1 MSGLPSYLLSPIYG
15 PFELL
20 PIVIRAPFVIVSI
33 FIGLFISLIIFE
45 LTKNKKF
52 SLISFF
58 VSLINP
64 WLYFYSRQPTEA
76 PFALLFALIGIY
88 LFFKLKFQKI
98 IYPFIFFIL
107 SFYSYFG
114 AKPVIPVLLL
124 SLSLFN
130 KKLVIIS
137 ISFVL
142 LLTSSYFYI
151 SKSLNGSTLSQRSNQ
166 ITFLN
171 LEKYAEVVNQNRRV
185 SVDFLLKEVFYN
197 KFTVFA
203 KITTSKFVNQF
214 SPEFLFLS
222 GDGVVPFADHGVLYL
237 LDGLMIIIALY
248 YFSNSKDKGEKN
260 LLVLCLILFISGSVA
275 STISTVGNQFV
286 FRSFLHIPLYIILIS
301 YGIYKFNFKV
311 VVVGL
316 YILLFINFLIF
327 FLFRYS
333 IDQQDNHFITE
344 RIVASYLNRTKLE
357 TIVVT
362 SESERIYYQT
372 VFYNKHA
379 QRKLF
384 TNICPKIE
392 IGKTYL
398 IDSKLDC
405 TIDGDFV
412 VIQSQK
418 DSGVKYRIYDDK
430 LCNFDDLTPYRRV
443 HFISDYDVERLDD
456 KIFCNRWIQNGK
468 TN

>member
-1 MSGLPSYLLSPIYG
+1 M
-15 PFELL
+15 

-197 KFTVFA
+197 LYLQMSQTVQLL
-203 KITTSKFVNQF
+203 FVYT
-214 SPEFLFLS
+214 PVTRERIFLS
-222 GDGVVPFADHGVLYL
+222 
-237 LDGLMIIIALY
+237 
-248 YFSNSKDKGEKN
+248 SNLN
-260 LLVLCLILFISGSVA
+260 C
-275 STISTVGNQFV
+275 
-286 FRSFLHIPLYIILIS
+286 FLNEFH
-301 YGIYKFNFKV
+301 
-311 VVVGL
+311 
-316 YILLFINFLIF
+316 
-327 FLFRYS
+327 
-333 IDQQDNHFITE
+333 
-344 RIVASYLNRTKLE
+344 
-357 TIVVT
+357 
-362 SESERIYYQT
+362 
-372 VFYNKHA
+372 
-379 QRKLF
+379 
-384 TNICPKIE
+384 
-392 IGKTYL
+392 
-398 IDSKLDC
+398 
-405 TIDGDFV
+405 
-412 VIQSQK
+412 
-418 DSGVKYRIYDDK
+418 
-430 LCNFDDLTPYRRV
+430 
-443 HFISDYDVERLDD
+443 
-456 KIFCNRWIQNGK
+456 
-468 TN
+468 